1 MLGSLIIVFREVIEA
16 GIIVGIVLAATR
28 LVPGRGLWIT
38 GGVAGGVL
46 GACVVAAFAGAISNA
61 FAGSGQELLN
71 ATVLSVAVV
80 MLMWHNAWMA
90 RHGRE
95 MAEDMRRLGASV
107 SAGERPLFAVATV
120 VGVAV
125 LREGSEIVLFLYGI
139 IASGTSGTDV
149 FVGGVLGVV
158 AGAAFSA
165 LTYWGLLAI
174 PARHI
179 FMVTTVLISLLA
191 AGLAAQ
197 AVNFFYM
204 AGWLNVLGT
213 PLWDTS
219 GVLSQGSIVG
229 KMLQTLIGY
238 NDQPTGLQLLAYLG
252 VLALMVVLMKIARP
266 GPRTPPHAMP
276 AE

>member
-1 MLGSLIIVFREVIEA
+1 MLGALIIVFREVIEA
-16 GIIVGIVLAATR
+16 GIIVGIVMAATR
-28 LVPGRGLWIT
+28 MVPGRALWISA
-38 GGVAGGVL
+38 GIAGGLL

-71 ATVLSVAVV
+71 ASVLSVAVV

-107 SAGERPLFAVATV
+107 STGERPLVAVAVV

-139 IASGTSGTDV
+139 LASGNSGLDV

-158 AGAAFSA
+158 VGAAFSA

-174 PARHI
+174 PTRYI
-179 FMVTTVLISLLA
+179 FLVTTVLISLLA

-197 AVNFFYM
+197 AVNFFTM
-204 AGWLNVLGT
+204 AGWVNVMAT

-219 GVLSQGSIVG
+219 AVLSQASLLG

-238 NDQPTGLQLLAYLG
+238 NDQPTALQLVAYLATL
-252 VLALMVVLMKIARP
+252 VVMVALMRIARTTP
-266 GPRTPPHAMP
+266 RPVRGPAP

>member
-16 GIIVGIVLAATR
+16 GLIVGIVAAATR
-28 LVPGRGLWIT
+28 LVPGRTPWIAA
-38 GGVAGGVL
+38 GVGGGVL
-46 GACVVAAFAGAISNA
+46 GACLVALFAGTISNA

-71 ATVLSVAVV
+71 ASVLSVAVV

-95 MAEDMRRLGASV
+95 MAAEMRHLGAAV
-107 SAGERPLFAVATV
+107 TAGERPLIAVAIV

-139 IASGTSGTDV
+139 LAGGTSGFDV
-149 FVGGVLGVV
+149 FIGGVLGVM

-165 LTYWGLLAI
+165 LTYWGLLAV
-174 PARHI
+174 PTRHI
-179 FMVTTVLISLLA
+179 FLVTTVLISLLA

-197 AVNFFYM
+197 AVNFFAA
-204 AGWLNVLGT
+204 AGWLSAFGT

-219 GVLSQGSIVG
+219 AVLSQGSLFG
-229 KMLQTLIGY
+229 RMLHILVGY
-238 NDQPTGLQLLAYLG
+238 NDQPTGAQLIAYLAT
-252 VLALMVVLMKIARP
+252 LAMMVVLMRIARP
-266 GPRTPPHAMP
+266 TPRPMHAAP

>member
-1 MLGSLIIVFREVIEA
+1 
-16 GIIVGIVLAATR
+16 
-28 LVPGRGLWIT
+28 
-38 GGVAGGVL
+38 
-46 GACVVAAFAGAISNA
+46 
-61 FAGSGQELLN
+61 
-71 ATVLSVAVV
+71 

-107 SAGERPLFAVATV
+107 TAGERPLIAVAVV

-139 IASGTSGTDV
+139 LAGGTSGFDI
-149 FVGGVLGVV
+149 FIGGVLGVV
-158 AGAAFSA
+158 AGAAFTA

-174 PARHI
+174 PTRHI
-179 FMVTTVLISLLA
+179 FLVTTVLISLLA

-197 AVNFFYM
+197 AVNFFAA
-204 AGWLNVLGT
+204 AGILNVLGT

-219 GVLSQGSIVG
+219 AFLSQSSLLG

-238 NDQPTGLQLLAYLG
+238 NEQPSGMQLIAYLG
-252 VLALMVVLMKIARP
+252 TLAVMVVLMRIARAA
-266 GPRTPPHAMP
+266 PRRQMRATP

>member
-16 GIIVGIVLAATR
+16 GIIIGIVMAATR
-28 LVPGRGLWIT
+28 RVPGRGGWVTAGI
-38 GGVAGGVL
+38 GGGVL
-46 GACVVAAFAGAISNA
+46 GACVIATFAGAISNA

-71 ATVLSVAVV
+71 ALVLSVAVV

-95 MAEDMRRLGASV
+95 MADDMRRIGASV
-107 SAGERPLFAVATV
+107 SSGERPLFALAVV

-139 IASGTSGTDV
+139 LASGSSGAEV
-149 FVGGVLGVV
+149 FVGGVLGLL
-158 AGAAFSA
+158 AGAVFTA

-174 PARHI
+174 PTRHI
-179 FMVTTVLISLLA
+179 FLATTVLISLLA

-197 AVNFFYM
+197 AVHFFYM
-204 AGWLNVLGT
+204 AGWLDVMGS

-219 GVLSQGSIVG
+219 AVLSQSSIVG
-229 KMLQTLIGY
+229 RMLQTLIGY
-238 NDQPTGLQLLAYLG
+238 TDQPTAAQLLAYLG
-252 VLALMVVLMKIARP
+252 TLAVMVLLMRVAR
-266 GPRTPPHAMP
+266 RTPRPVAAP

>member
-16 GIIVGIVLAATR
+16 GIIVGIVMAATR
-28 LVPGRGLWIT
+28 LVPGRGFWIT
-38 GGVAGGVL
+38 TGIGGGVL
-46 GACVVAAFAGAISNA
+46 GACLVAVFAGAISNA

-71 ATVLSVAVV
+71 ASVLSVAVV

-107 SAGERPLFAVATV
+107 TAGERPLIAVAVV

-139 IASGTSGTDV
+139 IAGGTSGMDV
-149 FVGGVLGVV
+149 FIGGVLGVV

-174 PARHI
+174 PTRHI
-179 FMVTTVLISLLA
+179 FLVTTVLISLLA

-197 AVNFFYM
+197 AVNFFSQ
-204 AGWLNVLGT
+204 AGVVEVMGT

-219 GVLSQGSIVG
+219 AVLSQGSLLG

-238 NDQPTGLQLLAYLG
+238 NDQPTALQLIAYLG
-252 VLALMVVLMKIARP
+252 TLIVMVVLMRIARAA
-266 GPRTPPHAMP
+266 PRRAHPAP

>member
-16 GIIVGIVLAATR
+16 GIIVGIVMAATR
-28 LVPGRGLWIT
+28 LVPGRGFWIT
-38 GGVAGGVL
+38 TGIGGGVL
-46 GACVVAAFAGAISNA
+46 GACLVAVFAGAISNA

-71 ATVLSVAVV
+71 ASVLSVAVV

-107 SAGERPLFAVATV
+107 TAGERPLIAVAVV

-139 IASGTSGTDV
+139 IAGGTSGMDV
-149 FVGGVLGVV
+149 FIGGVLGVV

-174 PARHI
+174 PTRHI
-179 FMVTTVLISLLA
+179 FLVTTVLISLLA

-197 AVNFFYM
+197 AVNFFSQ
-204 AGWLNVLGT
+204 AGVVEAMGT

-219 GVLSQGSIVG
+219 AVLSQGSLLG

-238 NDQPTGLQLLAYLG
+238 NDQPTALQLIAYLG
-252 VLALMVVLMKIARP
+252 TLVVMVVLMRIARAA
-266 GPRTPPHAMP
+266 PRRAHPAP

>member
-16 GIIVGIVLAATR
+16 GLIVGIVMAATR
-28 LVPGRGLWIT
+28 MVPGRGLWMI
-38 GGVAGGVL
+38 GGVAAGVV
-46 GACVVAAFAGAISNA
+46 GAGIVALFAGAISNA

-71 ATVLSVAVV
+71 ASVLSLAVV

-95 MAEDMRRLGASV
+95 IAENMQRLGSAV
-107 SAGERPLFAVATV
+107 STGERPLIALAVV
-120 VGVAV
+120 IGLAV
-125 LREGSEIVLFLYGI
+125 LREGAEVVLFLYGI
-139 IASGTSGTDV
+139 IASGTTGASV
-149 FVGGVLGVV
+149 AWGGVLGLI
-158 AGAAFSA
+158 AGVLFSA

-179 FMVTTVLISLLA
+179 FLVTTVLISLLA

-197 AVNFFYM
+197 AVNFFYQ
-204 AGWLNVLGT
+204 AGWVEVLGT

-219 GVLSQGSIVG
+219 AWLSQGSIAG
-229 KMLQTLIGY
+229 KVLQTLVGY
-238 NDQPTGLQLLAYLG
+238 TDQPTGLQLIAYLG
-252 VLALMVVLMKIARP
+252 TLVVMVALMRLARASAP
-266 GPRTPPHAMP
+266 RFGGPAP